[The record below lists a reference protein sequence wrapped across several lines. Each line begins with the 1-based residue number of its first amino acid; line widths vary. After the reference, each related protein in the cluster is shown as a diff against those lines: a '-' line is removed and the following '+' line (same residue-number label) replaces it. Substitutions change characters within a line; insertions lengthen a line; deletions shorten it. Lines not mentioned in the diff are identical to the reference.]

1 MRASKP
7 ARVARGRSEGNMA
20 ELFRA
25 FADRNR
31 LRILHVLREGEICV
45 GDLVK
50 VLRIPQARASRHL
63 AYLRRT
69 KLVQVRKSGLWVYY
83 SLAPAKGVVH
93 TTLLGCLSG
102 CFRELPEFA
111 ADAKRRNGVEKSD
124 PCCPKPHS
132 T

>member
-1 MRASKP
+1 MRISGAARRARNEAP
-7 ARVARGRSEGNMA
+7 DARVAL
-20 ELFRA
+20 LFRA

-31 LRILHVLREGEICV
+31 LRILHVLGRGEICV

-69 KLVQVRKSGLWVYY
+69 GLVQTRKSGLWMYY
-83 SLAPAKGVVH
+83 SLAPAKNSVH

-111 ADAKRRNGVEKSD
+111 ADAKRHADVKKAGG
-124 PCCPKPHS
+124 CCPS
-132 T
+132 